1 MKLRR
6 GLAQTTKVPGERRM
20 KRHISITGPMRAAAF
35 VVALAA
41 VGVAGAAV
49 SYPAHTVKLL
59 CWSSAGAPLDV
70 MMRQVGRQLNGIFGQ
85 PFIVENR
92 PGGEG
97 AVAMAA
103 AMNQPADGY
112 TIVSTTSSMS
122 FAMATGEIQYGPDD
136 FTVLPTLQAEPS
148 AIAVRA
154 DSPLKTMK
162 QFMDYIHDHSDKM
175 TVGGFSSAGFHQYVF
190 YRLQQA
196 GQFKAIWV
204 PFRGGQDAALAL
216 LSGVINAAVMTPSSA
231 IAQIQHGDIRLLGIS
246 SAKRSEYFPDVPTF
260 KEQGYDIVESIW
272 RGVMLKKDTPRE
284 IVDTLMAAIEK
295 MKQSKDWQDY
305 SRLTLQSPA
314 DISLDDM
321 QKQVRSEVAADRAFL
336 AASGLRKNNP
346 NDKN

>member
-1 MKLRR
+1 
-6 GLAQTTKVPGERRM
+6 M
-20 KRHISITGPMRAAAF
+20 KRHISIADTMRAAAL
-35 VVALAA
+35 VALVLVGLATVRAA
-41 VGVAGAAV
+41 TAAI
-49 SYPAHTVKLL
+49 SYPTRTVKLL
-59 CWSSAGAPLDV
+59 CWSSAGAPLDI
-70 MMRQVGRQLNGIFGQ
+70 MMRQVGKGLNALFGQ

-103 AMNQPADGY
+103 IMNQPADGY
-112 TIVSTTSSMS
+112 TILSTTSSMS

-136 FTVLPTLQAEPS
+136 FTVLPALQQEPS

-162 QFMDYIHDHSDKM
+162 QFMDYIHDNPDKM
-175 TVGGFSSAGFHQYVF
+175 SVGGFSSAGFHQYVF

-196 GQFKAIWV
+196 GKFKAIWV

-216 LSGVINAAVMTPSSA
+216 ISGVINAAVMTPSSA
-231 IAQIQHGDIRLLGIS
+231 VAQIQHGDIRLLGIS

-272 RGVMLKKDTPRE
+272 RGVMVKKDTPRE
-284 IVDTLMAAIEK
+284 IVDALNSATET

-321 QKQVRSEVAADRAFL
+321 QKQVRNEVVADRAFL
-336 AASGLRKNNP
+336 ESSGLRDNRP
-346 NDKN
+346 HD